1 MGGATG
7 LSQALGAMPWELAG
21 RIALA
26 ALLGGIIG
34 GEREYSGQSAGLRTN
49 ILVSVGACLFTILS
63 IYGFAPGP
71 ESGQVGR
78 DPARIAA
85 QIVSGIGFLGAG
97 AVFRDGDHVRGM
109 TTAATI
115 WLVAA
120 IGMAAGTGSYFL
132 GVVGTVIT
140 VLVLA
145 ALRPVRERLSRYGAE
160 RDSQE

>member
-1 MGGATG
+1 
-7 LSQALGAMPWELAG
+7 
-21 RIALA
+21 
-26 ALLGGIIG
+26 
-34 GEREYSGQSAGLRTN
+34 
-49 ILVSVGACLFTILS
+49 
-63 IYGFAPGP
+63 
-71 ESGQVGR
+71 
-78 DPARIAA
+78 
-85 QIVSGIGFLGAG
+85 
-97 AVFRDGDHVRGM
+97 M